1 MGKIKLEGLE
11 FFAYHGFYKTE
22 REVGRKFGVDIEVT
36 VDFSKAA
43 IDDTL
48 NDTINYEH
56 VYNIVKEEMATP
68 VKLLEFLADKI
79 CNNILLAF
87 NNIEDVHISIKKF
100 DPPIGGIC
108 RSATVEMLKKKDE
121 IEK

>member
-22 REVGRKFGVDIEVT
+22 REVGRKFGVDVEVT

-43 IDDTL
+43 KDDSL
-48 NDTINYEH
+48 HDTINYEN
-56 VYNIVKEEMATP
+56 VYRIVKEEMAVP

-79 CNNILLAF
+79 CTKMLLSF
-87 NNIEDVHISIKKF
+87 NNIEDVHISIRKF
-100 DPPIGGIC
+100 NPPIGGIC
-108 RSATVEMLKKKDE
+108 KSATVEMIKYKKDLVQ
-121 IEK
+121 